1 MSICAMRRSMPTR
14 SMLSMSCESPTTTR
28 SPLTSLTLIIGVV
41 CMKLA
46 SQFLIGIV
54 IRTTWEGCIVLS
66 ADAGTRTSAAGALG
80 AFFSLRFQLLGM
92 LCSACQEVPKYLQ
105 PAASGVQVVPFYFGE
120 LRFPAQIITLDFH
133 LRAAVRHVFF
143 VWNLEA
149 YAEAGSG
156 IPRGLHI

>member
-1 MSICAMRRSMPTR
+1 
-14 SMLSMSCESPTTTR
+14 MSCESPTTTR
-28 SPLTSLTLIIGVV
+28 SPLMSLTLIIGVV

-46 SQFLIGIV
+46 SQFLIGIAN
-54 IRTTWEGCIVLS
+54 RTNWEGSIALG
-66 ADAGTRTSAAGALG
+66 ADAGPCSSAAGWLG

-92 LCSACQEVPKYLQ
+92 LCSACQEVPRYLQ

-149 YAEAGSG
+149 CAETWSENHH
-156 IPRGLHI
+156 GLHI